1 MRNPRAI
8 CINER
13 VSTTPQ
19 IVTRITHAV
28 TIALK
33 KIIEVKTTNQKFK
46 DLSEIED
53 DENVPLVPRKR
64 KANT

>member
-1 MRNPRAI
+1 
-8 CINER
+8 
-13 VSTTPQ
+13 
-19 IVTRITHAV
+19 V